1 MEERLRQLR
10 DELGLDQIIFDV
22 NYGNLIPQERQ
33 HNSLRLFMEKVAPK
47 FK

>member
-1 MEERLRQLR
+1 LQE
-10 DELGLDQIIFDV
+10 ELGLEQIIFDV

-33 HNSLRLFMEKVAPK
+33 RKSLRLLMEKVVPS